1 MSISVKGTLTRVL
14 HFLLALV
21 ATAALCCLAA
31 SQFNLAR
38 LSDLGVSVP
47 FSDRLAVTAHDLIN
61 MGPLYGSLIG
71 AALVIA
77 FPVTGLLVRWF
88 SSRRAFLYALAGAVA
103 IAVMLVIMK
112 QAFGITLIAATRT
125 ASGFAS
131 QVVAGA
137 VGGWLFA
144 YLTKSRVAA

>member
-1 MSISVKGTLTRVL
+1 MSITLRGTLIRVL
-14 HFLLALV
+14 HFLLAL
-21 ATAALCCLAA
+21 AGTAALCCLAA

-38 LSDLGVSVP
+38 LIDLGVSIP

-77 FPVTGLLVRWF
+77 FPVAGLLARWF
-88 SSRRAFLYALAGAVA
+88 SSRRTFLYVLAGAVA
-103 IAVMLVIMK
+103 IAVMLVVMR
-112 QAFGITLIAATRT
+112 QAFGISLIAATRT
-125 ASGFAS
+125 TGGFVS
-131 QVVAGA
+131 QVIAGA

-144 YLTKSRVAA
+144 YLTRNRVAT